1 MLLIGHARVKK
12 VGRSRVCY
20 NTATFKLWRFI
31 HDEPLIE
38 RDNMSVR
45 ELVILGTAAQVPT
58 RERNHNGYFLR
69 WDNEGILFDPGEGTQ
84 RQMTYADISA
94 SSISR
99 IALTHFHGDHCLGIP
114 GVVQRLSLDKTPHR
128 VHAYFPAS
136 GECFWNAMTHASLF
150 QNVVDIEKHP
160 ITEPGVLYENDKIR
174 LICAP
179 LVHRTECYGYRLEE
193 LSTRSICMDR
203 LSVYGISGP
212 DVGRLKKQGYLDTP
226 KGRIELSDV
235 SVERQG
241 QSFAHVM
248 DTRPC
253 DNARMLARNVDI
265 LLCEATY
272 CESEAKQAHE
282 YMHLTARQAAEIAR
296 DSHVGKLV
304 LTHFSQRYLT
314 LNTLLQEARE
324 VFPNTQLAHDCQH
337 IPFPKRKR
345 GMGE

>member
-1 MLLIGHARVKK
+1 M
-12 VGRSRVCY
+12 
-20 NTATFKLWRFI
+20 
-31 HDEPLIE
+31 EPVHQH
-38 RDNMSVR
+38 R
-45 ELVILGTAAQVPT
+45 Q
-58 RERNHNGYFLR
+58 LR
-69 WDNEGILFDPGEGTQ
+69 PVQLTQ
-84 RQMTYADISA
+84 RPDGAVL
-94 SSISR
+94 
-99 IALTHFHGDHCLGIP
+99 IATH
-114 GVVQRLSLDKTPHR
+114 Q
-128 VHAYFPAS
+128 
-136 GECFWNAMTHASLF
+136 
-150 QNVVDIEKHP
+150 
-160 ITEPGVLYENDKIR
+160 
-174 LICAP
+174 
-179 LVHRTECYGYRLEE
+179 
-193 LSTRSICMDR
+193 TR
-203 LSVYGISGP
+203 
-212 DVGRLKKQGYLDTP
+212 
-226 KGRIELSDV
+226 
-235 SVERQG
+235 
-241 QSFAHVM
+241 FAHVM